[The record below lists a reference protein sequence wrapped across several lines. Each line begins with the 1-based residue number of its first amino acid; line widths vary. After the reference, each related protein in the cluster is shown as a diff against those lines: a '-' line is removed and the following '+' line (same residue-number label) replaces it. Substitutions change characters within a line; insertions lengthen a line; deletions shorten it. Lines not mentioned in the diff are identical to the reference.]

1 MEIKIKDENFS
12 MFSPDAKDAL
22 VDHVKNY
29 TSSLKDESERL
40 AAAHYDPDTEP
51 KVSKRMVESMIG
63 IHGFH
68 VVRKPHWFYTY
79 VLSVLEAF
87 AGGLICNALFKDNK
101 TTATELIMIGSIVFI
116 VGSIILRHFH
126 DTKN

>member
-12 MFSPDAKDAL
+12 MFSSDAKDAL

-29 TSSLKDESERL
+29 TTSLKDESERL

-51 KVSKRMVESMIG
+51 KVSKRMVESIIG

-79 VLSVLEAF
+79 ALPIFEAL
-87 AGGLICNALFKDNK
+87 AGGLICNTIFKSNK
-101 TTATELIMIGSIVFI
+101 STFEEFLMIGSIVFI
-116 VGSIILRHFH
+116 GISIALRHFH
-126 DTKN
+126 DSKN

>member
-1 MEIKIKDENFS
+1 